1 MVIRRFS
8 TGLLLTGGLSVAAVL
23 LSSPALAA
31 TPGTDTGAVT
41 QNAGQKS
48 LVSATVPV
56 CYRPG
61 GTVPINVGIQNPED
75 PVAAASSGPTTCY
88 ELSYRYDPAA
98 TTWWPSFV
106 SPCTLEGPGLP
117 LASRTDESDSLGEL
131 FQNDDKDDDWFGD
144 KDRRFDDVII
154 GSVTIGIGGPTIGG
168 TGIVGGT
175 ANTAGGTTAGFGGNT
190 AGGTT
195 VGGTGNTVNNSGT
208 TINGAAGTL
217 APTTSTAS
225 LLPACAATDF
235 PAVSEIEP
243 GSPGSEGSAETAATA
258 TGSDAEAATSTYAE
272 SILSSSAPEQPGYER
287 GWRDGWLARGQR
299 DSEAVASADTGLP
312 GGVLPETVGA
322 ANDVADGTPDL

>member
-1 MVIRRFS
+1 MDIRRCS

-23 LSSPALAA
+23 LSSPASAA

-61 GTVPINVGIQNPED
+61 GTVPVNLGIQYPED
-75 PVAAASSGPTTCY
+75 PVAAAPSGPTTCY

-98 TTWWPSFV
+98 TTWRPSFV
-106 SPCTLEGPGLP
+106 SPCTLQSPGRP
-117 LASRTDESDSLGEL
+117 LASRTDESDSLDEW
-131 FQNDDKDDDWFGD
+131 FQNDDKDDNWFGD

-208 TINGAAGTL
+208 TINGAGGTL
-217 APTTSTAS
+217 APTTSTAT

-235 PAVSEIEP
+235 PAAT
-243 GSPGSEGSAETAATA
+243 GLATGSEVPDETAATA
-258 TGSDAEAATSTYAE
+258 TGSDVEAATSAYSKSTP
-272 SILSSSAPEQPGYER
+272 SSFAPEQPGYER

-299 DSEAVASADTGLP
+299 DGEAVASGDAGFPDGLP
-312 GGVLPETVGA
+312 AETVG
-322 ANDVADGTPDL
+322 VTGGEGDGSSDF

>member
-1 MVIRRFS
+1 MDIRRCS
-8 TGLLLTGGLSVAAVL
+8 TGLLLTGGLSAFAIL
-23 LSSPALAA
+23 LASPASAA
-31 TPGTDTGAVT
+31 TPDTDAVGAN
-41 QNAGQKS
+41 QSAGQKS

-61 GTVPINVGIQNPED
+61 GTVPINLGLQYPED
-75 PVAAASSGPTTCY
+75 PSVAASDGPTTCF

-98 TTWWPSFV
+98 TTWRPSFV
-106 SPCTLEGPGLP
+106 SPCTWGEPALS
-117 LASRTDESDSLGEL
+117 LAAESDESDSLAEL

-175 ANTAGGTTAGFGGNT
+175 GNTAGGTTVGFGGNT

-208 TINGAAGTL
+208 TINGAGGTL
-217 APTTSTAS
+217 APTTSAAAV
-225 LLPACAATDF
+225 LPTCAATDF
-235 PAVSEIEP
+235 PAGTGLQTDYQEP
-243 GSPGSEGSAETAATA
+243 EGSVTAATEGDALTVTSPGSELTP
-258 TGSDAEAATSTYAE
+258 
-272 SILSSSAPEQPGYER
+272 SSFAPEQPGYER

-299 DSEAVASADTGLP
+299 DSEAVAEAGA
-312 GGVLPETVGA
+312 GVPPQTVDA
-322 ANDVADGTPDL
+322 AVDEEDGTALL